1 MPKDS
6 FVFEKMASG
15 LNDEEREQLLE
26 KIRVSSKSGDEP
38 LYIEPEDDALEL
50 EIIYERLGFLQKFL
64 LFIRAL
70 FTQKDPIDFLED
82 ISVDRLAKEAAGLYP
97 GLFNAKTKC
106 FESAFAFELRTL
118 KTRVAVLGEQLLTA
132 ENNRRDFLTFLA
144 GIEFPSLHSQLHN
157 ASDPVFYAR
166 FAESG
171 NWVEIKRRM
180 LTEIR
185 QILEELGE
193 QDRDLMYQHT
203 RSIKLLSDL
212 VFFPYSK
219 ILTYFEGPDSTVA
232 MSNIKESFIELGD
245 ILASMSS
252 PPKGTLLKALIL
264 FHNKSELDDPALE
277 ENEEILNQYK
287 VNANSTTQIRTF
299 NHKIPMMKLLK
310 IAKRDIGYRPA
321 IRSGGEDW
329 YALLRSYW
337 EDRISHNI
345 EIASFEDNK
354 KSLFE
359 QFSKIVTNPRIAIF
373 KNYRDDILENDQ
385 FCRLDATAEVI
396 IVFLEKAFIPEL
408 SKHLKF
414 FLVEGDFYKPQN
426 REEFTNSTKY
436 LEQVSGDLR
445 SVDQEIEPGYISE
458 QIENKFQK
466 LVIAAQNNLRALV
479 NVLKGIL
486 YGESGGRYDTLVNI
500 SSIGGRENQLFLD
513 RLAKDLLKYEQ
524 ILTLWESMYELE
536 RTSKHAASEI
546 SLNTNRPAPS

>member
-6 FVFEKMASG
+6 FFFEKMASG

-264 FHNKSELDDPALE
+264 FHNKIELDDPALE

-287 VNANSTTQIRTF
+287 LNASSTTQIRTF
-299 NHKIPMMKLLK
+299 NHKIPMLKLLK